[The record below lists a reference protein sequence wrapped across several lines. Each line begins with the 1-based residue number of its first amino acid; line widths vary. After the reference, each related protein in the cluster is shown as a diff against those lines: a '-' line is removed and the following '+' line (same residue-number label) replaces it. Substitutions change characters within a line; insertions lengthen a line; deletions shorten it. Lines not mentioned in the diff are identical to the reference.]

1 MKTAAYRPT
10 VTRAQAFK
18 FARLCMTCGSM
29 AEAAAA
35 ARRMARRIRGSARAV
50 GTWKYFLIRFA
61 RAIETGSLPHEI
73 FAEEGNV
80 KLPFVAFSTLP
91 VVTCPGAGAC
101 AGIRERGAAPDLA
114 EAFCYSLRAWRYP
127 AAFLRQAQN
136 TLLLR
141 FNRRAIIDAFKA
153 LPEGITFRLY
163 VDGDFDSE
171 STALFWFNLLRQ
183 RPDVACYGYSKSWGI
198 IERLSAH
205 VPPNYALNLSSGG
218 IDDDDAGFRERLRA
232 LPFVRGDFL
241 ALPVEGDFARG
252 FARYEDPEYHRAV
265 RAAAEA
271 AGLGKVFSCPGTCGG
286 CTGAGHACGARK
298 PAIDTGRCGDDVSP
312 FIMRLP
318 VVIGIH

>member
-1 MKTAAYRPT
+1 ME
-10 VTRAQAFK
+10 
-18 FARLCMTCGSM
+18 CGSM

-35 ARRMARRIRGSARAV
+35 ARRMARRIRGSARER

-61 RAIETGSLPHEI
+61 RAIETGILPHEI

-91 VVTCPGAGAC
+91 IVTCP
-101 AGIRERGAAPDLA
+101 GAAPDLA

-141 FNRRAIIDAFKA
+141 FNRRAIIDAFRA

-198 IERLSAH
+198 IEKLSAH
-205 VPPNYALNLSSGG
+205 VPANYALNLSSGG
-218 IDDDDAGFRERLRA
+218 IDDDDAAFRARLRA

-252 FARYEDPEYHRAV
+252 FARYDDPEYHRAV

-271 AGLGKVFSCPGTCGG
+271 AGIGKVFSCPGACGA
-286 CTGAGHACGARK
+286 CTGAGHACGAHR
-298 PAIDTGRCGDDVSP
+298 DDGKY
-312 FIMRLP
+312 IMPLP